1 MDITLNNIEN
11 IETSRRNLLKYGS
24 LAGISAIVGVNILQ
38 NSLSLPNITT
48 SAKVISSTG
57 LVDYTTIP
65 YNVFLVSENAKSVS
79 NLLSNTRISNIY
91 LYSHTIN
98 ANISNKVIANSTL
111 QNLLLSLGSIIPFD
125 FDITSLDMKSWKVR
139 EAFLYISEVYALLQN
154 NKNTSLNEANI
165 LASLNTIGSYNRNI
179 YVSSISPW
187 QTDDIKYSNFNA
199 FPIGDI
205 ISL

>member
-1 MDITLNNIEN
+1 
-11 IETSRRNLLKYGS
+11 
-24 LAGISAIVGVNILQ
+24 
-38 NSLSLPNITT
+38 
-48 SAKVISSTG
+48 
-57 LVDYTTIP
+57 
-65 YNVFLVSENAKSVS
+65 
-79 NLLSNTRISNIY
+79 
-91 LYSHTIN
+91 
-98 ANISNKVIANSTL
+98 
-111 QNLLLSLGSIIPFD
+111 
-125 FDITSLDMKSWKVR
+125 MKAWKVR
-139 EAFLYISEVYALLQN
+139 DAFLYISEVYASLQN

>member
-1 MDITLNNIEN
+1 MEILLNNL
-11 IETSRRNLLKYGS
+11 ETTETTRRNLLKYS
-24 LAGISAIVGVNILQ
+24 AFCISALAGINALQ
-38 NSLSLPNITT
+38 TSLPLQVTT
-48 SAKVISSTG
+48 SENVITSNV
-57 LVDYTTIP
+57 VDYTIKP
-65 YNVFLVSENAKSVS
+65 YNVFLVSENINQVNK
-79 NLLSNTRISNIY
+79 LLTDTRVENVY
-91 LYSHTIN
+91 VYSHTLH
-98 ANISNKVIANSTL
+98 ANISNKVISNNNL
-111 QNLLLSLGSIIPFD
+111 QKLLLSLGSIIPFD
-125 FDITSLDMKSWKVR
+125 YDITCLDMKAWKVR
-139 EAFLYISEVYALLQN
+139 DAFLYISEVYASLQN